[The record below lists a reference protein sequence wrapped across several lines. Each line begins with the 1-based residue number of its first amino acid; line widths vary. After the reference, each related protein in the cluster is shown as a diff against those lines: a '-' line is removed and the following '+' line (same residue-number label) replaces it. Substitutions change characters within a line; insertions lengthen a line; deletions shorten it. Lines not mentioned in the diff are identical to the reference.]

1 MLRKAYHEN
10 RYHVVGMG
18 ADPHDCKSALTQGSH
33 G

>member
-10 RYHVVGMG
+10 RYHVGMG